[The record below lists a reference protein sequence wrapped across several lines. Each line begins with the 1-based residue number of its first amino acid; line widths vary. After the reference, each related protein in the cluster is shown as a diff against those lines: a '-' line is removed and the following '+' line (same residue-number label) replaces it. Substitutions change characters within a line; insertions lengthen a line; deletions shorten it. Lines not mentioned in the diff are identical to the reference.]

1 MTIRFQLLLFVITG
15 YLLVIAV
22 FLFSIIQRD
31 KVQEETSAESLVIL
45 YESAWYQNYNNNYEF
60 MSKWIPNIGENGNI
74 WDPYDETFIDEI
86 EQVGNFSN
94 PIVNSIK
101 NRSIGDLQYI
111 MELVFEEELDEGS
124 LSFIMAYFPN
134 SQRFYC
140 GSSLDLFGIDACS
153 PQAKP
158 EFIDSIN
165 RFISDSSER
174 PRQNIINIF
183 DVENNKAST
192 LNQIYSFPIKIN
204 QETIAI
210 IILGIDIRKTLE
222 IFEDEYEVR
231 TAIKIP
237 TGYVSLENDYS
248 SDNSDL
254 VSRYN
259 INNYSETINAAEN
272 LFLENG
278 SRTSLKVD
286 NLGNSLTFIP
296 LSSYL
301 SSDKAQLF
309 IIKDEKLSIE
319 TSNDILNRSF
329 VIVTITILLIISLT
343 TFINYRTFGGI
354 TRAIGV
360 LNGLT
365 KGDHSQK
372 MPKRS
377 GILSSEKDEVGQLSN
392 ALLRYRDHLLEMEEI
407 REEQA
412 KRRKERDNV
421 IIQKMSFLAD
431 RLEGDAKILILE
443 DIKKMQALAKKGD
456 GASTE
461 DASVELM
468 SLAFARM
475 SDEVNS
481 LISARTKEMETSRDE
496 ARDANAEKTR
506 FFANMSHEL
515 RTPLNAILG
524 YGEMLEEDCED
535 LGYDDLLPDLRKITS
550 AGSHLLSLIN
560 NILDISKIEAG
571 RMELYLT
578 NFDIESMID
587 TIKDVTGP
595 LAIKNENNF
604 TINLTDNIGKMNQD
618 ETKIRQCLT
627 NFLSNSFKF
636 TSKGNVELK
645 VDTFILNEI
654 EMIRFAVIDD
664 GEGMSEEGLSK
675 VFKEY
680 EQAERSTSAKHGG
693 TGLGLPITKKLAEM
707 MGGDVEVMSELGK
720 GSQFTLYVP
729 RYSPE
734 QEDLDI
740 ELIDFDKLTE
750 QEKIIVLIDDDVDMH
765 ELIRRTVTKIGLTLV
780 GATDGEKGMQIVREV
795 KPKLLLLD
803 VLMPG
808 RDGWSI
814 LKECK
819 TDPDLKDMSIIMVSQ
834 MEQDKL
840 SKSLGADDYM
850 TKPINRDLFLE
861 RVKNLMTS
869 STSNNGKVLIV
880 DDDKDTREIL
890 SRILDDNGWISITAK
905 DGKDGLEKLKE
916 NPSLIVLDLE
926 MPRMDGFEFL
936 DEYMNTYSINDRKP
950 ILVYSGKDLNEV
962 QIDQLNKNVAALIK
976 KDEVSM
982 QELSK
987 VVKNIY
993 NKEEVSI
1000 NK

>member
-165 RFISDSSER
+165 QFISDSSER

-183 DVENNKAST
+183 DVENNKSST

-595 LAIKNENNF
+595 LSIKNENNF
-604 TINLTDNIGKMNQD
+604 VVNITDNIGKMNQD

-936 DEYMNTYSINDRKP
+936 DEYMNTYSINERKP
-950 ILVYSGKDLNEV
+950 ILVYSGKDLSEV

-982 QELSK
+982 QELSN
-987 VVKNIY
+987 VVKDIY

>member
-412 KRRKERDNV
+412 KRRNERDNV

-595 LAIKNENNF
+595 LSIKNENNF
-604 TINLTDNIGKMNQD
+604 VVNITDNIGKMNQD

-936 DEYMNTYSINDRKP
+936 DEYMNTYSINERKP
-950 ILVYSGKDLNEV
+950 ILVYSGKDLSEV

>member
-259 INNYSETINAAEN
+259 INNYSETINTAEN

-319 TSNDILNRSF
+319 TSNAILNRSF
-329 VIVTITILLIISLT
+329 AIVTITILLIISLT

-535 LGYDDLLPDLRKITS
+535 LGYDDLLPDLKKITS

-595 LAIKNENNF
+595 LSIKNENNF
-604 TINLTDNIGKMNQD
+604 IVNITDNIGKMNQD

-707 MGGDVEVMSELGK
+707 MGGDVEVKSELGK

-740 ELIDFDKLTE
+740 ELINFDKLTE

-850 TKPINRDLFLE
+850 TKPINRELFLE
-861 RVKNLMTS
+861 RVKNLMINS
-869 STSNNGKVLIV
+869 SSNNGKVLIV

-936 DEYMNTYSINDRKP
+936 DEYMNTYSINERKP
-950 ILVYSGKDLNEV
+950 ILVYSGKDLSEV

-982 QELSK
+982 QELSN
-987 VVKNIY
+987 VVKDIY

>member
-595 LAIKNENNF
+595 LSIKNENNF
-604 TINLTDNIGKMNQD
+604 VVNITDNIGKMNQD

-645 VDTFILNEI
+645 VDTFILNET

-740 ELIDFDKLTE
+740 ELINFDKLTE

-936 DEYMNTYSINDRKP
+936 DEYMNTYSINERKP
-950 ILVYSGKDLNEV
+950 ILVYSGKDLSEV

-982 QELSK
+982 QELSN
-987 VVKNIY
+987 VVKDIY

>member
-319 TSNDILNRSF
+319 TSNAILNRSF
-329 VIVTITILLIISLT
+329 AIVTITILLIISLT

-595 LAIKNENNF
+595 LSIKNENNF
-604 TINLTDNIGKMNQD
+604 VVNITDNIGKMNQD

-645 VDTFILNEI
+645 VDTFILNET

-850 TKPINRDLFLE
+850 TKPINRELFLE
-861 RVKNLMTS
+861 RVKNLMINS
-869 STSNNGKVLIV
+869 SSNNGKVLIV

-936 DEYMNTYSINDRKP
+936 DEYMNTYSINERKP
-950 ILVYSGKDLNEV
+950 ILVYSGKDLSEV

-982 QELSK
+982 QELSN
-987 VVKNIY
+987 VVKDIY

>member
-165 RFISDSSER
+165 QFISDSSER

-183 DVENNKAST
+183 DVENNKSST

-595 LAIKNENNF
+595 LSIKNENNF
-604 TINLTDNIGKMNQD
+604 VVNITDNIGKMNQD

-850 TKPINRDLFLE
+850 TKPINRELFLE

-936 DEYMNTYSINDRKP
+936 DEYMNTYSINERKP
-950 ILVYSGKDLNEV
+950 ILVYSGKDLSEV

-982 QELSK
+982 QELSN
-987 VVKNIY
+987 VVKDIY

>member
-259 INNYSETINAAEN
+259 INNYSETINTAEN

-595 LAIKNENNF
+595 LSIKNENNF
-604 TINLTDNIGKMNQD
+604 VVNITDNIGKMNQD

-645 VDTFILNEI
+645 VDTFILNET

-936 DEYMNTYSINDRKP
+936 DEYMNTYSINERKP
-950 ILVYSGKDLNEV
+950 ILVYSGKDLSEV

-982 QELSK
+982 QELSN
-987 VVKNIY
+987 VVKDIY